1 MRPEVNAALAKA
13 REAAKNA
20 GREIGRLKDSGG
32 AAILVRAVMINAFVM
47 AYCET
52 RFGREQ
58 VCDCR
63 EAGGVACAG
72 CEDRTLGPRRCLDEV
87 AASTSTEGDC

>member
-1 MRPEVNAALAKA
+1 MRPEVNAALTKARDAAKA
-13 REAAKNA
+13 A
-20 GREIGRLKDSGG
+20 GREIGRLKNSGG
-32 AAILVRAVMINAFVM
+32 EAIFVRAVILNAFVM

-52 RFGREQ
+52 RFGQEQ

-63 EAGGVACAG
+63 EDGGVACAG

-87 AASTSTEGDC
+87 TAEN